1 MSEFEIHR
9 KAAGANFKTIL
20 LEPPF
25 SSFEYI
31 EKLFGYHCNSIRRIF
46 SLARSFHATN
56 LISEEMLPCGII
68 ADENLEIK
76 ENHSLYLNP
85 ELIRLSFWISSTPS
99 SFSYSDIDVK
109 LIGYAILKRDVVPD
123 LDFDEWH
130 IFEAV
135 FEKYQHAHNCTPR
148 PQNYSIRVGC
158 DFFTITGLMYCQ
170 QNTLNKACAQ
180 VALRSLLSRILPEKD
195 ISYREINNIAKEVHS
210 FSPGSGMNPLQIR
223 RVLDK
228 FDIKYFDIDYSQDDS
243 GQLREKYPYQ
253 KFAYAGL
260 EGGDGALIGFRLG
273 GIGIDVESK
282 HIIPIY
288 GHTFNKDTW
297 APDADISYFRI
308 GEGFGYIPS
317 ESWTSSFL
325 GHDDN
330 FGPNYCIPRLYIG
343 NDQVDYIVE
352 IFRKNV
358 SFSGVYAEAIAL
370 DILNSLL
377 PELAANPNNWIKR
390 LVFWV
395 NLQRVVFRAISLTSD
410 EYVAHLSSLIG
421 WQGDQESEQVCTFL
435 SENLPKNIWVV
446 EVSTPQL
453 FPANERKVGEIVI
466 DATKN
471 VMSGDTSLYDVFV
484 FARLPG
490 GYYLGGEVDEDGTPC
505 FTFVESNIISHTDLI
520 RSGA

>member
-1 MSEFEIHR
+1 MSEFETHR
-9 KAAGANFKTIL
+9 KAAGAKFKTIL

-25 SSFEYI
+25 SFFDYI
-31 EKLFGYHCNSIRRIF
+31 EELFGYDCNSIRRIF

-56 LISEEMLPCGII
+56 LIYEEIPPCGII
-68 ADENLEIK
+68 SDENDELLEIYS
-76 ENHSLYLNP
+76 NYSNP
-85 ELIRLSFWISSTPS
+85 ELIRISFWISDNPS
-99 SFSYSDIDVK
+99 NFSYIDIDGK
-109 LIGYAILKRDVVPD
+109 LIGYAILKRDVVPE
-123 LDFDEWH
+123 LDFDDWH

-135 FEKYQHAHNCTPR
+135 FEKYQHVHNCTPR
-148 PQNYSIRVGC
+148 PQEYSLRVGKKY
-158 DFFTITGLMYCQ
+158 FSINGLMYCQ

-180 VALRSLLSRILPEKD
+180 VALRSLLSRILPRKD
-195 ISYREINNIAKEVHS
+195 ISYREINSIAREVND
-210 FSPGSGMNPLQIR
+210 FLPGSGMNPLQIR
-223 RVLDK
+223 KVLDK
-228 FDIKYFDIDYSQDDS
+228 FDVKYFDLDYSQDETDE
-243 GQLREKYPYQ
+243 LRKKYPYQ

-260 EGGDGALIGFRLG
+260 EGGNGALIGFRLG
-273 GIGIDVESK
+273 GIGLNGESK

-352 IFRKNV
+352 IFRENV
-358 SFSGVYAEAIAL
+358 CFSGVYAEAIAL

-377 PELAANPNNWIKR
+377 PELTSNSNKWIQR

-395 NLQRVVFRAISLTSD
+395 HHQRVVFRAVSLTSD
-410 EYVAHLSSLIG
+410 EYVAHLSSLVG
-421 WQGDQESEQVCTFL
+421 WQGDRESEQVCIFL
-435 SENLPKNIWVV
+435 SENLPKNVWVV

-471 VMSGDTSLYDVFV
+471 IMSDTTSPYDVFV

-490 GYYLGGEVDEDGTPC
+490 GYYLGGEVDEGGIPC

-520 RSGA
+520 RSAA